1 MKQWIYDSFSHFR
14 SFHTFP
20 TPIHSPQ
27 QSKMRGWFDLF
38 RENGGP
44 TLYTASN
51 RTPVAGDATTITL
64 CIVFGTLYLAFF
76 VIFPG
81 VRKERFTTFL
91 SVTLSLF
98 VGTAILREYNSTMI
112 AFMGNI
118 LLDQIMYFYSWQ
130 QRLVVARGQGGDL

>member
-1 MKQWIYDSFSHFR
+1 MNMFYHFR
-14 SFHTFP
+14 PFHTFL

-98 VGTAILREYNSTMI
+98 VGTAILRE
-112 AFMGNI
+112 F
-118 LLDQIMYFYSWQ
+118 
-130 QRLVVARGQGGDL
+130 

>member
-1 MKQWIYDSFSHFR
+1 MSVPYLSVSDFSTPRRNH
-14 SFHTFP
+14 HTHSYSL
-20 TPIHSPQ
+20 TPLTCSIDRGTQNP
-27 QSKMRGWFDLF
+27 SKMRGWFDLF

-44 TLYTASN
+44 TLYQASN

-98 VGTAILREYNSTMI
+98 VGMAILRE
-112 AFMGNI
+112 
-118 LLDQIMYFYSWQ
+118 
-130 QRLVVARGQGGDL
+130 

>member
-1 MKQWIYDSFSHFR
+1 MQGLGLGPRLRVASSAVEGWR
-14 SFHTFP
+14 SRDRRLTKKFP
-20 TPIHSPQ
+20 VVRAADGI
-27 QSKMRGWFDLF
+27 WDLF

-98 VGTAILREYNSTMI
+98 VGMAILRE
-112 AFMGNI
+112 
-118 LLDQIMYFYSWQ
+118 
-130 QRLVVARGQGGDL
+130 

>member
-1 MKQWIYDSFSHFR
+1 MSPFQ
-14 SFHTFP
+14 TFP
-20 TPIHSPQ
+20 HHHPHSHSLTRSLTR
-27 QSKMRGWFDLF
+27 SKMRGWFDLF

-81 VRKERFTTFL
+81 VR
-91 SVTLSLF
+91 
-98 VGTAILREYNSTMI
+98 N
-112 AFMGNI
+112 
-118 LLDQIMYFYSWQ
+118 
-130 QRLVVARGQGGDL
+130 VVARWL

>member
-1 MKQWIYDSFSHFR
+1 M
-14 SFHTFP
+14 FP
-20 TPIHSPQ
+20 FQTLPHRNGITPTHPSISLTG
-27 QSKMRGWFDLF
+27 SKMRGWFDLF

-51 RTPVAGDATTITL
+51 RTPVTGDATTITL
-64 CIVFGTLYLAFF
+64 CTVFATLYLAFF

-98 VGTAILREYNSTMI
+98 VGMAILRE
-112 AFMGNI
+112 
-118 LLDQIMYFYSWQ
+118 
-130 QRLVVARGQGGDL
+130 

>member
-1 MKQWIYDSFSHFR
+1 
-14 SFHTFP
+14 
-20 TPIHSPQ
+20 
-27 QSKMRGWFDLF
+27 MRGWFDLF

-98 VGTAILREYNSTMI
+98 VGSAILREYI
-112 AFMGNI
+112 
-118 LLDQIMYFYSWQ
+118 Q
-130 QRLVVARGQGGDL
+130 VVVGG